1 MKEFFWDIPAPEN
14 AGESPLIKET
24 LRYLGYGSQD
34 ADALIAAYEAGPAEV
49 AGPDEADERTLEY
62 LVECAGQLAGRCRP
76 RCISRRIGIVSVSGS
91 RIELEG
97 GFVWESES
105 LARALSGS
113 REIMVLGA
121 TLGVGADMLIQ
132 RDSRR
137 GISRGA
143 FAAAAASA
151 LIEEYCDWAC
161 GKLAEELAADGHTL
175 GERFS
180 PGYGDFALE
189 HQKDIF
195 AILNC
200 SKEIGLTLTDEFIM
214 VPSKSVTAVMAID
227 GSCGRQLGC
236 EYCSKTDCLYRRR

>member
-1 MKEFFWDIPAPEN
+1 MKEFCWDVPAAEI

-24 LRYLGYGSQD
+24 LRYLGYGSHD
-34 ADALIAAYEAGPAEV
+34 G
-49 AGPDEADERTLEY
+49 ADERTLEY

-76 RCISRRIGIVSVSGS
+76 RHISRRIGIVSTSGS

-105 LARALSGS
+105 LVRALSGS
-113 REIMVLGA
+113 TEIMVFGA
-121 TLGVGADMLIQ
+121 TLGVEADMLIS

-143 FAAAAASA
+143 LVSSAATA

-161 GKLAEELAADGHTL
+161 DKLAGELAAEGHTL

-180 PGYGDFALE
+180 PGYGDFALGC
-189 HQKDIF
+189 QKDIF

-200 SKEIGLTLTDEFIM
+200 SKQIGLTLTEEFIM

-227 GSCGRQLGC
+227 GNCGRQLGC

>member
-1 MKEFFWDIPAPEN
+1 MDTI
-14 AGESPLIKET
+14 IKEA
-24 LRYLGYGSQD
+24 LRYLGYSSS
-34 ADALIAAYEAGPAEV
+34 AAEALIAACEENTAEA
-49 AGPDEADERTLEY
+49 ADARTLEY
-62 LVECAGQLAGRCRP
+62 LNECAGQLAGRCRP
-76 RCISRRIGIVSVSGS
+76 RHISRRIGIVSASGS
-91 RIELEG
+91 CIELEG

-113 REIMVLGA
+113 REIMVFGA

-143 FAAAAASA
+143 IVAAAATAY
-151 LIEEYCDWAC
+151 IEEYCDKVC
-161 GKLAEELAADGHTL
+161 EELAEELAAEGHTL

-195 AILNC
+195 RILNC
-200 SKEIGLTLTDEFIM
+200 SKEIGLSLTDEFIM

-227 GSCGRQLGC
+227 GDCGRQLGC